1 MPSVDPTSEQLAALA
16 ALPDPPAPLAML
28 NLLRFRDEAAYPE
41 GVDAEPCSGA
51 HAYRR
56 YGAAASGPLAAA
68 GGRVLWM
75 GAAELAVIA
84 PEGEDWDE
92 VLLVEYPSR
101 DAFLGMLATPEYQAA
116 VPHRRAALADSRLIL
131 TRPADLP

>member
-1 MPSVDPTSEQLAALA
+1 MPTIDPTADQLAALA
-16 ALPDPPAPLAML
+16 ALPDPPAPLVML
-28 NLLRFRDEAAYPE
+28 NLLRFRDEADYPDGLE
-41 GVDAEPCSGA
+41 AEPCSGR

-56 YGAAASGPLAAA
+56 YGAAAAGPLAEA

-84 PEGEDWDE
+84 PEGEAWDE
-92 VLLVEYPSR
+92 VLLVEYPGR
-101 DAFLGMLATPEYQAA
+101 DAFLGMIATPAYQAA

-131 TRPADLP
+131 TRPADR